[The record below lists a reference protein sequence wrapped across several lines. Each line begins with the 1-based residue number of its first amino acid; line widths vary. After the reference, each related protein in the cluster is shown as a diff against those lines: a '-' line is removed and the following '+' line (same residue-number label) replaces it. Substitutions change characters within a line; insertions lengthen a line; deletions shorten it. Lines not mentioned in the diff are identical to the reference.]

1 MNKQEGHHGILMGAG
16 RWLQPGVGT
25 GGSNPFILLQKMTNT
40 MGNQKIVVF
49 K

>member
-25 GGSNPFILLQKMTNT
+25 GGGGGGGGSNPFILLQKMTNT
-40 MGNQKIVVF
+40 TQ
-49 K
+49 